1 MLAVL
6 VNNALAIPSSYKNTL
21 AAKTDSLIVSN
32 GGPCVVNRETNC
44 VCSSNFNVDKCDNT
58 ATGPFGTVTTRL
70 QRGSR
75 VVALPG
81 GYANNEDCDIEW
93 SETVELAVPFFDTE
107 PDFDRL
113 TVDHHCSNKA
123 MDTTAYSG
131 DGYDID
137 GSKAC
142 NMHWRSDGSKAGM
155 GFKVCGISLWT
166 NPGGKPPKGGSFPG
180 GTVPPDTQACPC
192 GTNAQGDQPA
202 GHAPGGGDAAGD
214 NCFTNP
220 KWPCPRLSMKTSS
233 ASGTKLKT
241 KETSWAEDV
250 DAILSRNNVKASI
263 GCCVC
268 KGGWMAGYDPT
279 GDGATE
285 TDLGEMTR
293 PECILAAKAAG
304 GNAASID
311 DSATD
316 TVTGTCFSET
326 NAHFSPAGWVDDST
340 RQACLF
346 GL

>member
-6 VNNALAIPSSYKNTL
+6 VNNALAIPASYKNTL
-21 AAKTDSLIVSN
+21 AAKTDSLVLSN

-44 VCSSNFNVDKCDNT
+44 VCSSNFNVDECDNT
-58 ATGPFGTVTTRL
+58 ATTGT
-70 QRGSR
+70 
-75 VVALPG
+75 G
-81 GYANNEDCDIEW
+81 GTDNHEDCDIEW
-93 SETVELAVPFFDTE
+93 SETVGLAVPYFETE
-107 PDFDRL
+107 TNYDQL

-123 MDTTAYSG
+123 LDTSVY
-131 DGYDID
+131 DGAGTGLD
-137 GSKAC
+137 GSNAC
-142 NMHWRSDGSKAGM
+142 NMHWRTDGSVPSG

-166 NPGGKPPKGGSFPG
+166 NPGGKPPKGGNFPG

-192 GTNAQGDQPA
+192 GTNAHGDQPA

-220 KWPCPRLSMKTSS
+220 KWPCPRLSMNTSS
-233 ASGTKLKT
+233 ASETTLKT
-241 KETSWAEDV
+241 KQTTWAEDI
-250 DAILSRNNVKASI
+250 DAILAKNNVKASI

-279 GDGATE
+279 GDQATE
-285 TDLGEMTR
+285 TELGEMTR

-316 TVTGTCFSET
+316 TVKGTCFSET

-346 GL
+346 GK